1 MTELEIKQNFAN
13 NLKSLRKEHGLTQIK
28 LASALNYSDKS
39 VSKWEKGDVLPDV
52 FTLHSIA
59 AYFDITIDQLIM
71 PKLPKLALTK
81 SWHTLIYLMATGLPV
96 FVATLVFFL
105 FLIFKVDRAWLIFIF
120 SLPVCS
126 IVSIVLTS
134 IWFKPWSIALS
145 VSALVWTLGVSIFVS
160 FSAINHFWF
169 IFIICFMLQS
179 FVLLFYFAILKRAQ
193 RDKAI

>member
-71 PKLPKLALTK
+71 PKLPKK
-81 SWHTLIYLMATGLPV
+81 SNLP
-96 FVATLVFFL
+96 T
-105 FLIFKVDRAWLIFIF
+105 R
-120 SLPVCS
+120 
-126 IVSIVLTS
+126 
-134 IWFKPWSIALS
+134 
-145 VSALVWTLGVSIFVS
+145 SA
-160 FSAINHFWF
+160 
-169 IFIICFMLQS
+169 
-179 FVLLFYFAILKRAQ
+179 
-193 RDKAI
+193 